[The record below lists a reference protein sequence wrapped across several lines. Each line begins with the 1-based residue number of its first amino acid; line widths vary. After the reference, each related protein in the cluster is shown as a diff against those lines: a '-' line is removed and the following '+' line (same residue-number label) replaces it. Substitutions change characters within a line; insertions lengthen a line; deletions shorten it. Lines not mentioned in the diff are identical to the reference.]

1 MKAGHEKNFKLSRE
15 YGYKTFIKAA
25 YEHKSDYVEV
35 MKNFKDEEGHV
46 KTSPKNFYTC
56 PNRVGENGKQ
66 IWPT

>member
-1 MKAGHEKNFKLSRE
+1 LKAGHEKNFKLSRE

-46 KTSPKNFYTC
+46 KT
-56 PNRVGENGKQ
+56 
-66 IWPT
+66 